1 MASIKDTMLRVL
13 RPGRRRQE
21 PHRESMSYPNVGYL
35 AQTGVNAQRILFKP
49 NPRNLRY
56 FSRSPIARRAINSI
70 KNPVSMLGWEITPIT
85 GIKMNSEIE
94 RQIRMTTDALMKP
107 NNDDN
112 FITFI
117 QQIIE
122 DVLVGA
128 GAIEVNMSGD
138 PERPVWLWPVDG
150 LSIQIYPGWGGGKS
164 EARYFQTIGYGNIAT
179 VSGQGVQLRDDEL
192 IYIRPNPNTASPFGF
207 GPLEIAF
214 NSISRALSTAQF
226 AGKLAANALPPFMLD
241 LGEVDKNLLNS
252 WRKYWRDSVEG
263 QGEIPIIGTEVGVG
277 ADPGKSRGATAVRLY
292 PEGDAA
298 LFLGYQEF
306 LRTEIAAAFDICN
319 FNLGIERDVNR
330 STSEVGEDRDWD
342 HALKPMAALLKCHF
356 DSHIIHRAF
365 GFSQI
370 EFKWTGLDREDQYSN
385 AQIKKILYDINVL
398 TPNQIR
404 AQIGEPHDNGIWG
417 DLNAADVEIAKM
429 AARGAAA
436 VDDPSL
442 PKQVNPPKASGDQTS
457 HAPARPDRSTPGGVH
472 QRGSRS

>member
-1 MASIKDTMLRVL
+1 MF

-21 PHRESMSYPNVGYL
+21 PHRESLQYPNVGFL
-35 AQTGVNAQRILFKP
+35 AQTGTGGNKVLFKP

-56 FSRSPIARRAINSI
+56 FSRTPIARRAINAI
-70 KNPVSMLGWEITPIT
+70 KNPVSMLGWAIVPIEGVT
-85 GIKMNSEIE
+85 ENSEIK
-94 RQIRMTTDALMKP
+94 RQIKMVTDTLMRP
-107 NNDDN
+107 NSDDN
-112 FITFI
+112 FLSFL
-117 QQIIE
+117 QQVIE

-150 LSIQIYPGWGGGKS
+150 LSIQIYPGWAGGRS
-164 EARYFQTIGYGNIAT
+164 EARYFQTVGYGNIAMA
-179 VSGQGVQLRDDEL
+179 SGQGVQLRDDEL
-192 IYIRPNPNTASPFGF
+192 IYIRPNPSAATPFGF

-263 QGEIPIIGTEVGVG
+263 QGEVPIIGTEIGSG
-277 ADPGKSRGATAVRLY
+277 SDPGKSRGATAIRLF

-306 LRTEIAAAFDICN
+306 LRTEIAAAFDLTN
-319 FNLGIERDVNR
+319 MNLNIERDVNR
-330 STSEVGEDRDWD
+330 STSEVSEDKDWD
-342 HALKPMAALLKCHF
+342 HAIKPMASMIKCHF
-356 DSHIIHRAF
+356 DSHIIRRAF

-370 EFKWTGLDREDQYSN
+370 EFKWNGIDREDEYST
-385 AQIKKILYDINVL
+385 AQIKKIYYDINVL

-404 AQIGEPHDNGIWG
+404 QQLGEPHDNGIWG
-417 DLNAADVEIAKM
+417 NLNGADVEIAKM

-442 PKQVNPPKASGDQTS
+442 PKQVNTPKTPGDQTS

>member
-1 MASIKDTMLRVL
+1 MGIADTIVRVF

-21 PHRESMSYPNVGYL
+21 PNRESAAYPSTGYL
-35 AQTGVNAQRILFKP
+35 ATTGVGAQKILFKP

-56 FSRSPIARRAINSI
+56 FSRTPIARRAINSI
-70 KNPVSMLGWEITPIT
+70 KAPVSMLGWSIEPIT
-85 GIKMNSEIE
+85 GVKTNSEIE
-94 RQIRMTTDALMKP
+94 RQIKLVTDTLMKP

-112 FITFI
+112 FISFL
-117 QQIIE
+117 QQVIE
-122 DVLVGA
+122 DFLVGA
-128 GAIEVNMSGD
+128 AAIEVNMSGD
-138 PERPVWLWPVDG
+138 PDRPVWLWPVDG
-150 LSIQIYPGWGGGKS
+150 LSIQIYPGWAGGRS
-164 EARYFQTIGYGNIAT
+164 EARYLQTVGYGNIAQG
-179 VSGQGVQLRDDEL
+179 VGQGVQLRDDEL

-214 NSISRALSTAQF
+214 NSISRGLATGNF

-241 LGEVDKNLLNS
+241 LGEIDKNLLNS
-252 WRKYWRDSVEG
+252 WRKYWVNEVEG
-263 QGEIPIIGTEVGVG
+263 SGQVPIIGTEVGAG
-277 ADPGKSRGATAVRLY
+277 SETGKSRGATAIRLY
-292 PEGDAA
+292 PEGDSA

-306 LRTEIAAAFDICN
+306 LRTEIAAAFDLCN
-319 FNLGIERDVNR
+319 FNLNIERDVNR

-342 HALKPMAALLKCHF
+342 HAIKPIGSVLKCHF
-356 DSHIIHRAF
+356 DSHIIRRAF

-370 EFKWTGLDREDQYSN
+370 EFKWNGFDREDEYST
-385 AQIKKILYDINVL
+385 AQIKKLYYDINVL

-404 AQIGEPHDNGIWG
+404 MQLGEPHDDGIWG

-429 AARGAAA
+429 AARGAAV

-442 PKQVNPPKASGDQTS
+442 PKPANTPKTPGDQTS